1 MNSGETMQLRKLAV
15 SLQGP
20 WPVDWNLPIR
30 DGDGSVL
37 TGSLEQSSTDP
48 ET

>member
-1 MNSGETMQLRKLAV
+1 MNSGETVQLRKLAV

-20 WPVDWNLPIR
+20 CLVDCNLLIR

-37 TGSLEQSSTDP
+37 TRSLEQSSTDP

>member
-1 MNSGETMQLRKLAV
+1 MNSGETVQLRKLAV

-37 TGSLEQSSTDP
+37 TGSLE
-48 ET
+48 